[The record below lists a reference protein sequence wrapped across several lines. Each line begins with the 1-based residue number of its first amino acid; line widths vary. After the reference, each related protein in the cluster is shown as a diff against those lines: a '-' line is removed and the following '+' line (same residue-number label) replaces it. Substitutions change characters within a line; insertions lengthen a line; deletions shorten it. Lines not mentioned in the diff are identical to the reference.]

1 MADKEIKIDLSTV
14 TLDEL
19 DSIKSAVLKR
29 LAGRATAPTGGEV
42 MYDRHGSGHSRS
54 TPPVATDPILK

>member
-29 LAGRATAPTGGEV
+29 LAGRATAPTGEAL
-42 MYDRHGSGHSRS
+42 YDRHGSGHSRS
-54 TPPVATDPILK
+54 TPPVAADPILK